1 MALTSNAL
9 IAYNDFVQ
17 SGTVYSNN
25 TPMDENYPLENAMLP
40 DLWRPAVFAPTS
52 TGIITFVI
60 DLQAVKA
67 LGLISLLKHNINYTG
82 KWRIQLNADIADP
95 VGQEYDSGWV
105 TVIPKQTSFGALQWG
120 QFMWGD
126 TIPEYNLGRY
136 NRHAYMPLPTTI
148 IARYITVSIDAPSN
162 TDFPRFF
169 RLWASLAYQPSTN
182 VQYGA
187 DITPIDETKVVT
199 AVSGTRQY
207 GPPVQRRQVNFGWD
221 FLPRTEMLYNI
232 VGGLYLASG
241 TFTPVIVLLEPTDPA
256 NFYTEAVYGN
266 MMTLDKASYVAWMQ
280 WATTLKVE
288 EQV

>member
-1 MALTSNAL
+1 MALNSNIL

-17 SGTVYSNN
+17 SGAVYSND
-25 TPMDENYPLENAMLP
+25 TAMDANYPLTNAMLP
-40 DLWRPAVFAPTS
+40 DLWRPAVFAQIVPGT
-52 TGIITFVI
+52 ITFVI
-60 DLQAVKA
+60 DLQSVRA
-67 LGLISLLKHNINYTG
+67 LGLIALLKHNINFTG

-120 QFMWGD
+120 QFLWGD

-162 TDFPRFF
+162 TGPVEFF
-169 RLWASLAYQPSTN
+169 RLWASLAYQPSNN
-182 VQYGA
+182 VSYGA

-207 GPPVQRRQVNFGWD
+207 GQPVQRRQLNFGWD
-221 FLPRTEMLYNI
+221 FLPRAEMLYNV

-241 TFTPVIVLLEPTDPA
+241 TFTPVIAMLEPTDPA
-256 NFYTEAVYGN
+256 NFYSEAVYGHL
-266 MMTLDKASYVAWMQ
+266 MALDKAAYVSWLQFASN
-280 WATTLKVE
+280 LKVE